1 MTQHRGIERLGLAAT
16 IWAVILSTPALA
28 QYREYFIRGK
38 VVDTQKQPIA
48 EVEIEIRDTETSR
61 SFHMKTGKDGAFKFA
76 GIPHGI
82 YQARL
87 TKEGYPPTKVE
98 WRFEAPQ
105 DTMQRVEI
113 PDIVLASQE
122 QVQKV
127 AQIKEA
133 EAGTKE
139 AAEKIRQR
147 DFDGAIP
154 LLKALLDKN
163 PKNPSA
169 LYFLGL
175 SYVGKQMWR
184 EGAEA
189 LTQVTEL
196 SPAFPGAF
204 FELGICRQ
212 QLHDKP
218 GALAAFEKSLEIEP
232 TNADAAYNAGLLLFE
247 LDRTPDALARFEQG
261 LASKPRDPDLWEM
274 AGRCHLHEGKLDQ
287 ALEAFQKARAAS
299 TDVAKIAFLD
309 ELIRTTKAQSH

>member
-1 MTQHRGIERLGLAAT
+1 MAAT
-16 IWAVILSTPALA
+16 IWALTLDGPAQA

-48 EVEIEIRDTETSR
+48 EVEIEISDTQTNR

-76 GIPHGI
+76 GVPHGI

-87 TKEGYPPTKVE
+87 TKQGYPPTKVE

-122 QVQKV
+122 QVEKV
-127 AQIKEA
+127 AQTKEA

-139 AAEKIRQR
+139 AAEKIRQH
-147 DFDGAIP
+147 DFDAALA
-154 LLKALLDKN
+154 LLKPLLDKN

-175 SYVGKQMWR
+175 SYVGKQSYR
-184 EGAEA
+184 EAAVA
-189 LTQVTEL
+189 LTQATEL
-196 SPAFPGAF
+196 SPTLPGAF

-212 QLHDKP
+212 QLQDKP
-218 GALAAFEKSLEIEP
+218 GALAAFEKSLELEP
-232 TNADAAYNAGLLLFE
+232 ANADAAYNAGLLLFE
-247 LDRTPDALARFEQG
+247 LDRTSEALARFEQS
-261 LASKPRDPDLWEM
+261 LAAEPQDPDVLEM
-274 AGRCHLHEGKLDQ
+274 VGRCHLHEGQLDK
-287 ALEAFQKARAAS
+287 ALEALQEARDLS
-299 TDVAKIAFLD
+299 TDAAKLAFLD